1 MTELSR
7 KIGLVLGG
15 YYKTMQGI
23 EKISDY
29 QEREGK
35 KATKLIMTINDIERI
50 INEIP
55 KIPIAQG

>member
-1 MTELSR
+1 MTELSK
-7 KIGLVLGG
+7 KIGLCLSEF
-15 YYKTMQGI
+15 YKTMQDI

-29 QEREGK
+29 REREGK

-55 KIPIAQG
+55 KIPEAKG